1 MNTKSLVILFTA
13 FVIITPRTHA
23 VATERIL
30 SFTSH
35 IEVLQDARIT
45 VTETITVQ
53 CENIQIKR
61 GIYRDLPTLYT
72 GMYGLRKTVGY
83 RLISVLRDGK
93 PEPYH
98 ISALDNGLRIYIG
111 QEDVFL
117 PEGVYSYTIVYSTD
131 RQLRYFQEYDEL
143 YWNVTGTE
151 WEFPIDRATAIVA
164 LPKKIPRSG
173 ISLKA
178 YTGPEGSRDEDYTS
192 SIEKKKISFTTTKPF
207 DAYEGLTISV
217 SWPKG
222 YVYEPDERKKLI
234 SLIRDNMEIVIGLG
248 GLILL
253 LLYYIVA
260 WFIAGIDPKRGT
272 IIPLFNPPENLS
284 PAAVRYIKEMG
295 YDIKAFAAALI
306 NMAVKGFI
314 SIREDENE
322 YVIVREQTDDTVLSR
337 EEKKIAKKLFVSKD
351 ELTLSRSNSSTIRDG
366 IRSIKN
372 ILKMSFEKI
381 YFITNK
387 GYFIPGFIFSI
398 LIIVIVIYYA
408 GKSGFDNFIS
418 IWLTFW
424 TIGVAFL
431 IARVIQAWRDY
442 LSGRKHKTVFKVS
455 LFVAIFLTLFS
466 LPFLAAE
473 FFVMFF
479 FANKSSLWFIAIMIT
494 LIATDYLFYRLLK
507 APTRAGRRILDSIEG
522 FKMFLSVAEKDRL
535 QFRAPMDKTP
545 EVFEKYLPYALALD
559 VEQEWAEQ
567 FSEILQNA
575 EIASS
580 YSPSWYHGSLS
591 SGLTDFSTSLSS
603 SLTNAISSS
612 TTSSSGSGSGSGG
625 SSGGGGGGGG
635 GGGW

>member
-1 MNTKSLVILFTA
+1 MNTKSIAILFTT
-13 FVIITPRTHA
+13 FMILIPRTHA
-23 VATERIL
+23 AATERIL

-35 IEVLQDARIT
+35 IEVLQDARIE
-45 VTETITVQ
+45 VRETITVQ
-53 CENIQIKR
+53 CENIKIKR
-61 GIYRDLPTLYT
+61 GIYRDSPTIYT
-72 GMYGLRKTVGY
+72 GMYGLRKTVGF
-83 RLISVLRDGK
+83 RVISVLRDGK
-93 PEPYH
+93 PEAYH
-98 ISALDNGLRIYIG
+98 ISEINNGQRIYIG

-117 PEGVYSYTIVYSTD
+117 PEGVYSYTIIYSTD

-143 YWNVTGTE
+143 YWNVTGTM
-151 WEFPIDRATAIVA
+151 WEFPIDRVTAVVA
-164 LPKKIPRSG
+164 LPEKIPRSR

-178 YTGPEGSRDEDYTS
+178 YTGPKGSRDEEYTS
-192 SIEKKKISFTTTKPF
+192 SIEQKKISFTTTKPF

-222 YVYEPDERKKLI
+222 YVYEPDKREKLTSLI
-234 SLIRDNMEIVIGLG
+234 SDNMEIGIGLG
-248 GLILL
+248 GFILL
-253 LLYYIVA
+253 LLYYTVV
-260 WFIAGIDPKRGT
+260 WFLAGIDPKRGT
-272 IIPLFNPPENLS
+272 VIPLFNPPENLS
-284 PAAVRYIKEMG
+284 PASVRYIQKMG

-314 SIREDENE
+314 SIKEDDNE
-322 YVIVREQTDDTVLSR
+322 YVIVRENTDDTVLSR
-337 EEKKIAKKLFVSKD
+337 EEKKIAKKLFGSKD
-351 ELTLSRSNSSTIRDG
+351 KLTLSSSNNSTIRDG

-387 GYFIPGFIFSI
+387 GYFIPGFVLSL
-398 LIIVIVIYYA
+398 LIILMGIYYA
-408 GKSGFDNFIS
+408 GRSGFNNFIS

-424 TIGVAFL
+424 TIAVVFL
-431 IARVIQAWRDY
+431 ISRVIQAWRDY
-442 LSGRKHKTVFKVS
+442 LSGRKHIKVSKVS
-455 LFVAIFLTLFS
+455 LFAAIFLTLFS
-466 LPFLAAE
+466 LPFIAAE
-473 FFVMFF
+473 FFVIFF
-479 FANKSSLWFIAIMIT
+479 FANISSLWFIAIMIA
-494 LIATDYLFYRLLK
+494 LIVTDYLFYRLLK

-535 QFRAPMDKTP
+535 KFMAPIDKTP

-575 EIASS
+575 EITSS

-591 SGLTDFSTSLSS
+591 SGLADFSTSLSS

-612 TTSSSGSGSGSGG
+612 TTSSSGSGSGGF
-625 SSGGGGGGGG
+625 SGGGGGGGG

>member
-1 MNTKSLVILFTA
+1 MNTKSIAILFTA
-13 FVIITPRTHA
+13 FMILIPRTYA
-23 VATERIL
+23 AATERIL

-45 VTETITVQ
+45 VRETITVQ
-53 CENIQIKR
+53 CENIKIKR
-61 GIYRDLPTLYT
+61 GIYRDFPTIYT
-72 GMYGLRKTVGY
+72 GTCGLRKTVGF
-83 RLISVLRDGK
+83 RVISVLRDGK
-93 PEPYH
+93 PEPFH
-98 ISALDNGLRIYIG
+98 ISELNNGQRIYIG
-111 QEDVFL
+111 KEDVFL
-117 PEGVYSYTIVYSTD
+117 SKGVYSYTIVYSTD
-131 RQLRYFQEYDEL
+131 RQLKYFQEYDEL
-143 YWNVTGTE
+143 YWNVTGTK
-151 WEFPIDRATAIVA
+151 WEFPIDRATAVVA

-178 YTGPEGSRDEDYTS
+178 YTGPEGSRNQDYTS
-192 SIEKKKISFTTTKPF
+192 SIEQKKISFTTTKPF

-222 YVYEPDERKKLI
+222 YVYEPDERKKLTHLV
-234 SLIRDNMEIVIGLG
+234 SDNMEIGIGLG

-253 LLYYIVA
+253 LLYYTVV

-284 PAAVRYIKEMG
+284 PAAVRYIQEMG

-314 SIREDENE
+314 SIKEDDSE
-322 YVIVREQTDDTVLSR
+322 YVIVREKTDDTVLSR
-337 EEKKIAKKLFVSKD
+337 EEKKIAKKLFGSKD
-351 ELTLSRSNSSTIRDG
+351 ELTLSSSNNSTIRDG

-387 GYFIPGFIFSI
+387 GYFIPGFILSI
-398 LIIVIVIYYA
+398 LIIVIGIYHA
-408 GKSGFDNFIS
+408 GRSGFQNFIG

-424 TIGVAFL
+424 TIAVAFL
-431 IARVIQAWRDY
+431 ISMVIKSWRNFF
-442 LSGRKHKTVFKVS
+442 SGRKHKTVS
-455 LFVAIFLTLFS
+455 LFAAIFLTLFS
-466 LPFLAAE
+466 LPFIAAE
-473 FFVMFF
+473 FFVLFF
-479 FANKSSLWFIAIMIT
+479 FANISSLWFIAIMIA
-494 LIATDYLFYRLLK
+494 LIVTDYLFYRLLK

-535 QFRAPMDKTP
+535 QFGAPIDKTP

-575 EIASS
+575 EITSS

-591 SGLTDFSTSLSS
+591 SGLADFSTSLSS

-612 TTSSSGSGSGSGG
+612 TTSSSGSGGG
-625 SSGGGGGGGG
+625 GFSGGGGGGGG